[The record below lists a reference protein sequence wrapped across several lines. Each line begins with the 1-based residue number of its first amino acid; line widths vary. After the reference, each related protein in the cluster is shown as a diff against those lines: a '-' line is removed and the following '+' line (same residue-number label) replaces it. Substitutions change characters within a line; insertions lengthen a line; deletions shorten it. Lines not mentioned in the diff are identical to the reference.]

1 MILIN
6 TFAWQDRDADVENG
20 HVDIQAG
27 ESKWEIRIDV
37 NTLPSVKQIASGN
50 LQHSIGAQLGAL

>member
-1 MILIN
+1 MIQIN
-6 TFAWQDRDADVENG
+6 KFAWQDRDADVEDG
-20 HVDIQAG
+20 HVDTQAG

-50 LQHSIGAQLGAL
+50 LQHSRGGAL